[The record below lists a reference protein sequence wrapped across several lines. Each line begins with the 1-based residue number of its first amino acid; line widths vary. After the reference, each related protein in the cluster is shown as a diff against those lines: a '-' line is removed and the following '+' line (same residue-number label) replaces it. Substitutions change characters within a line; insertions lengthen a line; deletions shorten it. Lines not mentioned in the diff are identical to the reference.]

1 MGRRGRV
8 WGADRGSRS
17 CCAAGEIVRE
27 EILST
32 DTPIF
37 YRLYDV
43 LHAGHWFRGLQH
55 FWTASDAGAPSRNE
69 RRGRRPSLGVRR
81 PVRAAEDP
89 GASSLCITRRGD
101 ELRIRHMCI
110 GSLEGLAKARAS
122 PGRRRRALTRE
133 CLYRTEILND
143 LAMHFT

>member
-43 LHAGHWFRGLQH
+43 FGMPDIGFVDFNTSGPRPTPA
-55 FWTASDAGAPSRNE
+55 
-69 RRGRRPSLGVRR
+69 RRAATRDGGVGRRSACDAPCERQRILGRLPFSVHH
-81 PVRAAEDP
+81 
-89 GASSLCITRRGD
+89 T
-101 ELRIRHMCI
+101 
-110 GSLEGLAKARAS
+110 
-122 PGRRRRALTRE
+122 
-133 CLYRTEILND
+133 
-143 LAMHFT
+143 